1 LLKKILLEKALMSPD
16 QKPSRKRLM
25 LVGIGGLTLAALLVA
40 NGLAARTRHE
50 KAVAA
55 WTETAA
61 VPQVSVFQPQQNVHG
76 DSLRLPAHLEAWSKA
91 PIHARVSGYLKD
103 WKTDIGTQVKAG
115 QILGE
120 IDSPDL
126 DQQVAQTHARLIQE
140 QANARLAETTAT
152 RWQNL
157 LATHSVS
164 RQEADE
170 KRSNAAA
177 ARANAQAAAADYARL
192 SALEDYK
199 TIRAPF
205 AGTITA
211 RNTDIGQ
218 LIKADNDSDPELFDI
233 ADTHQLRLYVPV
245 PQNYASVIRP
255 GMQAQL
261 IVPEHPGQH
270 FSARLIGD
278 STAVDRL
285 SGTLLAQFVADN
297 PDGALLPGDYAEATL
312 QIPADTHGV
321 SIPASS
327 LIFRAQGTQ
336 VAVLDPD
343 NRVHLRDIHIGLDLG
358 ARLVIDQGLKPADR
372 VVDNPPDALREG
384 DTVQLADAGGTHAPK
399 A

>member
-1 LLKKILLEKALMSPD
+1 MSPD

-40 NGLAARTRHE
+40 NGLVARTRHE
-50 KAVAA
+50 QAVAA

-61 VPQVSVFQPQQNVHG
+61 MPLVSVFQPQQNVHG

-218 LIKADNDSDPELFDI
+218 LIKADSDSDPELFDI

-270 FSARLIGD
+270 FSARLIGE

-336 VAVLDPD
+336 VAVLDRD

>member
-1 LLKKILLEKALMSPD
+1 MEKALMSPD

-25 LVGIGGLTLAALLVA
+25 WVGVGGLTLAALLVA

-61 VPQVSVFQPQQNVHG
+61 MPLVSVFQPQQNVHG

-115 QILGE
+115 QILAQ

-177 ARANAQAAAADYARL
+177 AKANAQAAAADYARL

-218 LIKADNDSDPELFDI
+218 LIKADSDSDPELFDI

-255 GMQAQL
+255 GMQAEL

-270 FSARLIGD
+270 FTARLIGD
-278 STAVDRL
+278 STAVDRR

-343 NRVHLRDIHIGLDLG
+343 NHVHLRDIHIGLDLG
-358 ARLVIDQGLKPADR
+358 ERLVIDQGLKPADR

-384 DTVQLADAGGTHAPK
+384 DAVQLADAGGAHAPK